1 MVQLKLQ
8 ITRPSFE
15 AILRGEQKIESR
27 EVKPRNASRYVVE
40 KELPDGSIE
49 VTPKHID
56 ALTIINGR
64 RKDAPR
70 LTVEVLGAESGGSI
84 RMMTEM
90 ISRLKRTV
98 RHSSGPR
105 SGIILDESSQ
115 PKTARGIMFN
125 P

>member
-56 ALTIINGR
+56 ALYLINGR

-70 LTVEVLGAESGGSI
+70 LTVEVLGAEWWVHSDDDGNDITFEENGETFLWSEVWYHLGRI
-84 RMMTEM
+84 LATENCE
-90 ISRLKRTV
+90 RYNV
-98 RHSSGPR
+98 
-105 SGIILDESSQ
+105 
-115 PKTARGIMFN
+115 
-125 P
+125 